1 MSAFRAFAIAI
12 AGAGEERE
20 AIKAPGETGRRGG
33 GR

>member
-1 MSAFRAFAIAI
+1 MSAFRTFAI

-20 AIKAPGETGRRGG
+20 AIIAPGETGRRGG